1 MKMNTNSLSLLD
13 SFWCFKLMN
22 LSLASTDMVPWH
34 LSQGGGMDLVG
45 FAMVYPGPSK
55 SPSRNWEPS
64 KIMDYHRIFLK

>member
-34 LSQGGGMDLVG
+34 LSQGGGMDLGLSSYFPEIGIPPVIIHLNRWD
-45 FAMVYPGPSK
+45 FP
-55 SPSRNWEPS
+55 
-64 KIMDYHRIFLK
+64 